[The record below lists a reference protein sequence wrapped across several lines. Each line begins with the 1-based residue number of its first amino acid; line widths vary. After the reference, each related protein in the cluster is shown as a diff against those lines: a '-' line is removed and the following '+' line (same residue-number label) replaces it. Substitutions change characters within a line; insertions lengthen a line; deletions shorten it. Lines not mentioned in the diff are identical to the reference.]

1 MTHMH
6 VAGSIHADTIVPGPQ
21 WLRVPEDVNALLP
34 VLWSTTVTRG
44 DDGILSV
51 GGLPVTEIAERCG
64 TPVYILDE
72 VDFHQ
77 RARAFVEAFEGWDVY
92 YAGKSFLTTAVAG
105 WALAD
110 GLHVDC
116 STGGELTVALRGG
129 VPGERIGL
137 HGNNK
142 SEAEIA
148 MALDAGVG
156 RIIVDSFDEI
166 ARLGRMAAERGVRP
180 RVMVRVTT
188 GVEAHTHEYIATA
201 HEDQKFGFS
210 IASGQAKDALR
221 ACEADP
227 HLELIGIHS
236 HIGSQIFETHGF
248 EVAARRIM
256 TLHAEVAR
264 EFDRELPEMDLGGGF
279 GIAYTSLDSPES
291 PQQLAAALRDIVEEQ
306 AHELAVQVPRMS
318 IEPGRAIV
326 GPTTMAL
333 YRVGTV
339 KQVVLDAGAVRTYIS
354 VDGGMSDNIR
364 PALYGAEYSAT
375 LAGRASSAGAM
386 LSRIVGKHCE
396 GGDILVRD
404 EFMPAD
410 IVPGDLVAV
419 PGAGAYSRAM
429 ASNYNMVA
437 RPPVVAVRDGEL
449 HTLLRR
455 ETLDD
460 LLALDLGYHPVP

>member
-6 VAGSIHADTIVPGPQ
+6 VAGSIHADTIAPGPQ
-21 WLRVPEDVNALLP
+21 WLRLPEDVNALLP
-34 VLWSTTVTRG
+34 VLWSTTVER
-44 DDGILSV
+44 DDEGILTV
-51 GGLPVTEIAERCG
+51 GGLRATEIAERCG
-64 TPVYILDE
+64 TPVYVLDE
-72 VDFHQ
+72 VDFHR
-77 RARAFVEAFEGWDVY
+77 RARSFVEAFAGWDVY

-110 GLHVDC
+110 GLFVDC

-129 VPGERIGL
+129 VPGDRIGL

-142 SEAEIA
+142 SEAEIG
-148 MALDAGVG
+148 MALEAGVG

-166 ARLGRMAAERGVRP
+166 ERLGRLAAERGVRP

-210 IASGQAKDALR
+210 IASGQAKEALR

-279 GIAYTSLDSPES
+279 GIAYTSLDRPES
-291 PQQLAAALRDIVEEQ
+291 PEQLAGALRAIVEEQ
-306 AHELAVQVPRMS
+306 AHDLAVQVPRMS

-339 KQVVLDAGAVRTYIS
+339 KQVVLDGGATRTYIS

-375 LAGRASSAGAM
+375 LASRASTAGAR

-410 IVPGDLVAV
+410 IAPGDLVAV
-419 PGAGAYSRAM
+419 PGSGAYSRAM
-429 ASNYNMVA
+429 ASNYNMVP
-437 RPPVVAVRDGEL
+437 RPSVVAVRDGAL
-449 HTLLRR
+449 HTLVRR
-455 ETLDD
+455 ETIED
-460 LLALDLGYHPVP
+460 LLALDLGYDPVP